1 MLYAHDPDST
11 QPHPTDTLPKR
22 HNALSR
28 QGLNMQ
34 SSPTPGSA
42 DSLFQHRAYI
52 AFWCARTASS
62 FGFQMLSVAVGWQI
76 YAMTG
81 RAFDLG
87 LIGLVQFFPSV
98 LLALPAGHLAD
109 QLDRRRIVLIG
120 QIVEW
125 VAIVVLAT
133 LTLLHAINEV
143 GILLLI
149 FTISVAKAFES
160 PSMQSMVPA
169 LVPPSLL
176 PRAMA
181 VNGSAMQA
189 AMIMGPALGGFLYVA
204 GPGVVYSVS
213 AVLYLIAA
221 TMVAQLHYEQAPPKR
236 EPATLKTLF
245 AGVHFIRERKDVLGV
260 ISLDLFAV
268 LLGGATALLPIFAKD
283 VLHTGPWGLGLL
295 RAAPAVGALLM
306 SFWLARNS
314 MERRV
319 GMIMFAC
326 VAGFGVAT
334 LAMIT
339 VHHLNNS
346 RSQRILWLLEEL
358 GVPYEIKR
366 YQRDPKT
373 MLAPPELRA
382 TMHPLGKSPVITDGD
397 SRWPNP
403 ARSSNTSPTVT
414 AQGRLLPT
422 AGTPERLRC
431 NYWLHYAEGSAMPP
445 LLLKLVFR
453 RVETAP
459 VPFFVRPVAKGI
471 AHKVQT
477 GFVDP
482 QLKLHLDYLE
492 GELARANGSRG
503 NDFSV
508 ADIQLSFPLE
518 AFAARGGLDAT
529 SRPRVDF
536 CSAFMRG
543 RLSARAGGGGE
554 YSLGY

>member
-1 MLYAHDPDST
+1 MP
-11 QPHPTDTLPKR
+11 
-22 HNALSR
+22 
-28 QGLNMQ
+28 
-34 SSPTPGSA
+34 SSPTPGAA

-62 FGFQMLSVAVGWQI
+62 FGFQMLAVAVGWQI

-98 LLALPAGHLAD
+98 LLALPAGHIAD
-109 QLDRRRIVLIG
+109 QFDRRRVVLIG

-125 VAIVVLAT
+125 VAIVSLAT
-133 LTLLHAINEV
+133 LTFLHAIHEA
-143 GILLLI
+143 GILALI

-204 GPGVVYSVS
+204 GPGVVYAVS

-221 TMVAQLHYEQAPPKR
+221 TMVSQLRYEQAPPKR
-236 EPATLKTLF
+236 EPPTLKTLF

-319 GMIMFAC
+319 GMIMFAS

-334 LAMIT
+334 LVFALST
-339 VHHLNNS
+339 V
-346 RSQRILWLLEEL
+346 LWLSLIALFAL
-358 GVPYEIKR
+358 GAFDMVS
-366 YQRDPKT
+366 
-373 MLAPPELRA
+373 M
-382 TMHPLGKSPVITDGD
+382 VIRGSLVQLD
-397 SRWPNP
+397 
-403 ARSSNTSPTVT
+403 
-414 AQGRLLPT
+414 
-422 AGTPERLRC
+422 TP
-431 NYWLHYAEGSAMPP
+431 
-445 LLLKLVFR
+445 
-453 RVETAP
+453 
-459 VPFFVRPVAKGI
+459 
-471 AHKVQT
+471 
-477 GFVDP
+477 
-482 QLKLHLDYLE
+482 
-492 GELARANGSRG
+492 
-503 NDFSV
+503 
-508 ADIQLSFPLE
+508 
-518 AFAARGGLDAT
+518 DA
-529 SRPRVDF
+529 
-536 CSAFMRG
+536 MRG
-543 RLSARAGGGGE
+543 RVSAVNSIFINTSNQLGEFESGMVAAWLGAVGSAVVGGIGTLVVVGLWMAMFPTLRRRQRLHLE
-554 YSLGY
+554 EATQEQTAASQTV